1 MQNILHIIP
10 PTKSLSLHFKNI
22 NIVKS
27 SVDHQTSNLLA
38 YMQGSDYKVAFT
50 PVHLMFLEL
59 DTYHWHLD
67 FKLLDESNNVNTP

>member
-1 MQNILHIIP
+1 M
-10 PTKSLSLHFKNI
+10 
-22 NIVKS
+22 
-27 SVDHQTSNLLA
+27 VDDQTSNLLA

-67 FKLLDESNNVNTP
+67 FKLLDESNNVITP